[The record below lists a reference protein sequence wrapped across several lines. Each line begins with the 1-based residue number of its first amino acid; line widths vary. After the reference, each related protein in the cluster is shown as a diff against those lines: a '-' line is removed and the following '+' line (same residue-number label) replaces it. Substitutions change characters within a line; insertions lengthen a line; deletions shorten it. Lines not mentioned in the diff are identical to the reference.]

1 MSETKINRLA
11 ALEAALKLTGEA
23 ASGGYK
29 DIYTS
34 ELLRKNY
41 EMICAIRT
49 EIAESIES
57 Q

>member
-1 MSETKINRLA
+1 MSEIRINRHA

-23 ASGGYK
+23 ASGGYE
-29 DIYTS
+29 DIDTAV
-34 ELLRKNY
+34 LLRRNY
-41 EMICAIRT
+41 EMICAIQT